1 MTDAIPVVSFER
13 FLKGTRADQQEVAKQ
28 VYDAFSTVGFIYLK
42 DTGISQARVDE
53 IFELAETFFSL
64 PLDQKLSY
72 KLSSAS
78 TNQGYTADGAEGIND
93 HKECYEHRRFAN
105 PLCPS
110 STALPGFKDTL
121 DGFYSE
127 CLTLSLGVLKCLA
140 MALGLGD
147 DFFAPITAHA
157 DPQLRLIHYPP
168 LHRDVIDAQGHAR
181 IMPHTDFGLCTLLFQ
196 DGTGGLEIDP
206 AHDGEFVPAP
216 PVAGTVLVNIADMLQ
231 RYTNGRVKSTRHRV
245 VKPAAQDGFVGDILP
260 ARYSIPFFV
269 HPDPETIIDPIT
281 LTEGEVKLYEPINAG
296 EWRIWNTTKDY
307 KLKDDSANGGRVFQ
321 EMGGVVEVAT

>member
-1 MTDAIPVVSFER
+1 MAGAIPVVSFEK
-13 FLKGTRADQQEVAKQ
+13 FLTGTRDDQKEVAKQ

-42 DTGISQARVDE
+42 NTGISQARVDE

-64 PLDQKLSY
+64 PLDQKLPY

-121 DGFYSE
+121 DKFYTE

-140 MALGLGD
+140 IVLDLGD
-147 DFFAPITAHA
+147 DFFTSITTHA

-168 LHRDVIDAQGHAR
+168 LHRDVIDSQGHAR

-206 AHDGEFVPAP
+206 AHDGKFVPAP
-216 PVAGTVLVNIADMLQ
+216 PIEGTVLVNIADLLQ

-245 VKPAAQDGFVGDILP
+245 VKPAPDRFVGDILP

-269 HPDPETIIDPIT
+269 HPDPETMIDPIT
-281 LTEGEVKLYEPINAG
+281 LAEGEVKLYEPVNAG
-296 EWRIWNTTKDY
+296 EWRNWNTAKNY
-307 KLKDDSANGGRVFQ
+307 KIKDDTAHGGKVFKK
-321 EMGGVVEVAT
+321 MGVVEVA